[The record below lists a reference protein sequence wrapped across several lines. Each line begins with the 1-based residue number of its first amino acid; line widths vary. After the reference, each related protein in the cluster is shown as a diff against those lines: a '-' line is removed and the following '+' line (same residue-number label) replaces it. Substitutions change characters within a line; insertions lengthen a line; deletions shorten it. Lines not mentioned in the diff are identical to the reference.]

1 MQVDKFN
8 TNRICVPGPLGVH
21 PLLVPNLV
29 IPPGSADFYRSY
41 MGMTSV
47 AGYQTGAAV
56 IGMNPDSPFALHCV
70 PGTVNLVNASIT
82 KHIGFYSSSGVT
94 MALGGAFKSL
104 AVLSNLT
111 GVLQKIV
118 GTSVVSSSIA
128 PGLDA
133 RAGILTGVW
142 TINGLPIEDKAHG
155 HSDIR
160 LKRTIIPIEG
170 ALDKVTKLNGISFRW
185 DRDYAKKTRR
195 DKELKTKVVTRS
207 IGFIAQDVEK
217 VVPEVVSTDKID
229 GIDFDVKKV
238 DYEKMVALLT
248 EAIKEQ
254 QTQIESLK
262 GEVQELK
269 SQLNN

>member
-1 MQVDKFN
+1 MQVDTVN
-8 TNRICVPGPLGVH
+8 SGRLCVPGPLGAH

-29 IPPGSADFYRSY
+29 IAPGSADFYRSY
-41 MGMTSV
+41 TGMTSI
-47 AGYQTGAAV
+47 GGLQTGSAV

-82 KHIGFYSSSGVT
+82 KHVGFYSSSGVT

-104 AVLSNLT
+104 AALSNLT
-111 GVLQKIV
+111 GFLQKIV
-118 GTSVVSSSIA
+118 GKSVVSSSVA

-133 RAGILTGVW
+133 RAGNLTGVW
-142 TINGLPIEDKAHG
+142 TTRGGLVETTSHG

-170 ALDKVTKLNGISFRW
+170 ALDKVTQLNGISFRW
-185 DRDYAKKTRR
+185 DKDYIKKTSRYK
-195 DKELKTKVVTRS
+195 DIKAKTVTRS
-207 IGFIAQDVEK
+207 IGFIAQEVEQI
-217 VVPEVVSTDKID
+217 VPEVVSTEKID
-229 GIDFDVKKV
+229 AVDFDVKRV

-262 GEVQELK
+262 SEVQELK